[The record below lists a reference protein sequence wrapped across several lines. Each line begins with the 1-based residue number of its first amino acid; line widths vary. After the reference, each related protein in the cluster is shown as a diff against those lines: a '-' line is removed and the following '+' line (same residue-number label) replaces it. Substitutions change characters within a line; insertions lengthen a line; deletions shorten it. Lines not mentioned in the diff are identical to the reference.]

1 VVKIVQEI
9 RIGGEFEIDIS
20 SLDAKENTSVLPY
33 PNHFKIWLDT
43 GRSAIHL
50 ALEDIKKRSPSRA
63 ALLPAFICP
72 TVVEPFLKLGFSVNY
87 YSESSL
93 MDLCVKD
100 NQTIFFANYFG
111 TRNGQAI
118 DWINKLRADSQ
129 IFVIEDCVQSSL
141 NTNVGET
148 GDYVVTSLRKFLPQ
162 PDGAL
167 LASVQEVKNSAIFE
181 PNEQFISNKFLGK
194 VMRHTADRNE
204 DFLTFLENSE
214 KMLISGFPREM
225 SALSKFMMNHTDI
238 RSIQTIRRNNWF
250 ALHHGLS
257 EAGLLK
263 FLQPVFNDLASGEV
277 PIGFPVIVGN
287 GQRDR
292 LREFLSEKSIYC
304 PIHWKLSHLDRKD
317 EEFSEEIALSQAILT
332 FPIDQR
338 LSSLHIEYLLASLS
352 DFYD

>member
-1 VVKIVQEI
+1 MVKIVQEI

-72 TVVEPFLKLGFSVNY
+72 TVVEPFLKLGFSVKY

-111 TRNGQAI
+111 KRNGQAI

-141 NTNVGET
+141 NT
-148 GDYVVTSLRKFLPQ
+148 KLP
-162 PDGAL
+162 
-167 LASVQEVKNSAIFE
+167 
-181 PNEQFISNKFLGK
+181 
-194 VMRHTADRNE
+194 
-204 DFLTFLENSE
+204 
-214 KMLISGFPREM
+214 
-225 SALSKFMMNHTDI
+225 
-238 RSIQTIRRNNWF
+238 
-250 ALHHGLS
+250 
-257 EAGLLK
+257 
-263 FLQPVFNDLASGEV
+263 
-277 PIGFPVIVGN
+277 
-287 GQRDR
+287 
-292 LREFLSEKSIYC
+292 FLS
-304 PIHWKLSHLDRKD
+304 R
-317 EEFSEEIALSQAILT
+317 
-332 FPIDQR
+332 
-338 LSSLHIEYLLASLS
+338 
-352 DFYD
+352 